1 MSSKIMQPNP
11 YFVDRSPEAYA
22 QLAIALSYATEK
34 LNEKIRQEKIMNYK
48 TIKSQITDQLI
59 KREALKQIAEMD
71 SFILK
76 KDLNNLFNQQI
87 ADNQVVSDG
96 LNDIYGTTGFSS
108 SAIGEETKDEIDT
121 TPGAI
126 DDTGA
131 SEDKSEM
138 QLRIDKIDQLT
149 ADDIDRI
156 FKDIKNL
163 SFDEL
168 METRTGLINI
178 EESGLQLSNNVKF
191 FINEYFEKLAEALTA
206 KMNEDEENA
215 PVEEQKGEPD
225 LPDSELTTAKETPI
239 KERPN
244 IKFTEKEQQ
253 YLKDKPAK
261 LVKSKTQ
268 DELKMIFSDL
278 RDMEERVRMSK
289 TPGVTKLLNNIKTR
303 IDKVSG
309 LINQEV
315 ETEDAVEVLLTS
327 DKKLPV
333 DPPVDDKKT
342 PADPTKRSIKIKSK
356 KTGKGYGAYQKPTKK
371 YRIMLGSAMAGN
383 NNKELLKTIKSNQ
396 L

>member
-1 MSSKIMQPNP
+1 MSSKLMQPNP
-11 YFVDRSPEAYA
+11 YFVDRTPEQYA

-215 PVEEQKGEPD
+215 PVEEQKGEPN
-225 LPDSELTTAKETPI
+225 LPDSELTSADATPI

>member
-1 MSSKIMQPNP
+1 MQPNP
-11 YFVDRSPEAYA
+11 YFVDRTPEQYA

-206 KMNEDEENA
+206 KMDEDEVNA
-215 PVEEQKGEPD
+215 PIEEQKGEPN
-225 LPDSELTTAKETPI
+225 LPDSELTSADATPI

>member
-108 SAIGEETKDEIDT
+108 GGIGEETKDEVDT

-126 DDTGA
+126 DDEPGA

-168 METRTGLINI
+168 MKTRTGLINI
-178 EESGLQLSNNVKF
+178 EESGLELSNNVKF

-206 KMNEDEENA
+206 KMNEDEVNA
-215 PVEEQKGEPD
+215 PIEEQKGEPN
-225 LPDSELTTAKETPI
+225 LPDSELTSADATPI

-244 IKFTEKEQQ
+244 IKFTDKEQK

-278 RDMEERVRMSK
+278 SDMEQRVRKSK
-289 TPGVTKLLNNIKTR
+289 TPGRTKLLNNIKTR
-303 IDKVSG
+303 IDKVTG

-315 ETEDAVEVLLTS
+315 ETEDAVEVLLPS
-327 DKKLPV
+327 NQKLPA
-333 DPPVDDKKT
+333 DPPVDDKK
-342 PADPTKRSIKIKSK
+342 PTRRGIKIKSK
-356 KTGKGYGAYQKPTKK
+356 KTTGKGYGAYQKPTKK

-383 NNKELLKTIKSNQ
+383 NNKELLKTIKMN
-396 L
+396 

>member
-1 MSSKIMQPNP
+1 MSSKLMQPNP
-11 YFVDRSPEAYA
+11 YFVDRTPEQYA

-244 IKFTEKEQQ
+244 IKFTDKEQK

-278 RDMEERVRMSK
+278 SDMEQRVRKSK
-289 TPGVTKLLNNIKTR
+289 TPGRTKLLNNIKTR
-303 IDKVSG
+303 IDKVTG
-309 LINQEV
+309 LISQEV
-315 ETEDAVEVLLTS
+315 ETDDAVEVLLPS
-327 DKKLPV
+327 NQKLAA

-342 PADPTKRSIKIKSK
+342 SKRGIKFKTKS
-356 KTGKGYGAYQKPTKK
+356 TGKGYGAYQKPTKK

-383 NNKELLKTIKSNQ
+383 NNKELLKTIKMNQ

>member
-1 MSSKIMQPNP
+1 MQPNP
-11 YFVDRSPEAYA
+11 YFVDRTPEQYA

-244 IKFTEKEQQ
+244 IKFTDKEQK

-278 RDMEERVRMSK
+278 SDMEQRVRMSK

>member
-1 MSSKIMQPNP
+1 MSSKLMQPNP

-76 KDLNNLFNQQI
+76 KDLNNLFNQQL

-108 SAIGEETKDEIDT
+108 GGIGEETKDEIDT

-126 DDTGA
+126 DDEPDA

-149 ADDIDRI
+149 ADDIERI

-163 SFDEL
+163 SLDEL
-168 METRTGLINI
+168 MKTRTGLINI
-178 EESGLQLSNNVKF
+178 EESGLELSNNVKF

-225 LPDSELTTAKETPI
+225 LPDSEFTTAKEQPI

-244 IKFTEKEQQ
+244 IKFTDKEQK

-278 RDMEERVRMSK
+278 SDMEQRVRKSK
-289 TPGVTKLLNNIKTR
+289 TPGRTKLLNNIKTR
-303 IDKVSG
+303 IDKVTG
-309 LINQEV
+309 LISQEV
-315 ETEDAVEVLLTS
+315 ETDDAVEVLLPS
-327 DKKLPV
+327 NQKLAA

-342 PADPTKRSIKIKSK
+342 TKRGVKFKSTT
-356 KTGKGYGAYQKPTKK
+356 TGKGYGAYQKPTKK

>member
-1 MSSKIMQPNP
+1 MSSKLMPPNP
-11 YFVDRSPEAYA
+11 YFIDRSPEAYA

-34 LNEKIRQEKIMNYK
+34 LNEKIKQEKIMNYK

-76 KDLNNLFNQQI
+76 KDLNNLFNQQL

-96 LNDIYGTTGFSS
+96 LNEIYGTTGFSS
-108 SAIGEETKDEIDT
+108 GGIGEETKDEVDT

-138 QLRIDKIDQLT
+138 QLRIDKIDQLST
-149 ADDIDRI
+149 SDIERI
-156 FKDIKNL
+156 FKDIKTL
-163 SFDEL
+163 SFDEI
-168 METRTGLINI
+168 MATRLGLIDV
-178 EESGLQLSNNVKF
+178 EESGLELSNNVKF
-191 FINEYFEKLAEALTA
+191 FINEYFEKLADALNA
-206 KMNEDEENA
+206 KMNEEENA

-225 LPDSELTTAKETPI
+225 LPDSEFTTAEPTPI

-244 IKFTEKEQQ
+244 IKFTDKEQQ

-278 RDMEERVRMSK
+278 RDMELRVRDSK
-289 TPGVTKLLNNIKTR
+289 TPGRTKLLNNIRTR
-303 IDKVSG
+303 QDKVAG

-315 ETEDAVEVLLTS
+315 ETEDAVEVLLPS
-327 DKKLPV
+327 NQKLPA
-333 DPPVDDKKT
+333 DPPVDVKKT
-342 PADPTKRSIKIKSK
+342 TRRGIKIKSK
-356 KTGKGYGAYQKPTKK
+356 TAGKGYGAYHKPTKK
-371 YRIMLGSAMAGN
+371 YRIMVGSAMAGN
-383 NNKELLKTIKSNQ
+383 NNKELLKIIKSN
-396 L
+396 